1 MISSRVAF
9 DHAHFVA
16 VKSIPLSLRSAQ
28 LPAIG
33 QRSAFLHLEE
43 FLTKFAQAH
52 CGVEAKRFWG
62 APMAERLESARST
75 VAQRP
80 NKQQINN
87 AHDLP
92 LAARYVLIKSTC

>member
-1 MISSRVAF
+1 MISSRAAF

-16 VKSIPLSLRSAQ
+16 VKSIPLSLRSAE

-52 CGVEAKRFWG
+52 CGVEAKRLL
-62 APMAERLESARST
+62 AKQT
-75 VAQRP
+75 T
-80 NKQQINN
+80 NKQR
-87 AHDLP
+87 
-92 LAARYVLIKSTC
+92 ARFSFSCALCSDKIDVLKRRAGECRKETRQL